1 MAGDILIIDCVATNR
16 IVLKV
21 KLLAAQYRV
30 RPCASLAEAQAEI
43 AAALPDLVLL
53 DICAQTDAALAFCA
67 ALKADALTGVVPIIA
82 TGSFATPK
90 DRVRALEAGA
100 DDVLTKPFDDHI
112 LQARIRSLLRS
123 RDARAEL
130 RMREGTRTAL
140 GFAEACKGFT
150 AAARIVVATS
160 DGRPATEF
168 EDSGVMIENSVV
180 THTSFEA
187 LVIGQGGPTPSEL
200 YVLDFRAGLHDDNA
214 LFRLL
219 SELRSRSVTRH
230 AGIFV
235 LLPGDA
241 RHAAAMALD
250 LGANDVISSAVDDA
264 EIRHRCAVL
273 VQAKREADA
282 LRRTVESGLE
292 AAITDPLTGLF
303 NRRYA
308 LPHLSR
314 LSQESQRTGR
324 QFAIM
329 VLDLD
334 HFKSINDTYGHKAG
348 DEILQLVAARLQN
361 NLRAVDLLA
370 RIGGEEFL
378 VAIPDSDVVHA
389 RTAAERLCKLI
400 GDTPFFVGEMRTEL
414 RVTMSVGVS
423 LNGGDCDEDT
433 AEETTDLEDLVSAAD
448 VALYAAKNGGRN
460 KVSLSAA

>member
-30 RPCASLAEAQAEI
+30 RLCASLAEAQVEI
-43 AAALPDLVLL
+43 DASLPDLIML
-53 DICAQTDAALAFCA
+53 DTATDDGALLAFCRT
-67 ALKADALTGVVPIIA
+67 LKAGPETSLIPIIA
-82 TGSFATPK
+82 TGGFVTPR
-90 DRVRALEAGA
+90 DRVNALEAGA
-100 DDVLTKPFDDHI
+100 DDVLSKPFDDQI

-123 RDARAEL
+123 RDARQEL

-140 GFAEACKGFT
+140 GFAEACADFT
-150 AAARIVVATS
+150 AAANVVI
-160 DGRPATEF
+160 ATENGEIAPDFDAVKRELENCDVASSPF
-168 EDSGVMIENSVV
+168 EHLTRES
-180 THTSFEA
+180 TTKT
-187 LVIGQGGPTPSEL
+187 PTDL
-200 YVLDFRAGLHDDNA
+200 YVLDFRTELDDDKS

-219 SELRSRSVTRH
+219 SELRSQSASRH
-230 AGIFV
+230 AGILA
-235 LLPGDA
+235 LLPPDA
-241 RHAAAMALD
+241 RQAAAMALD
-250 LGANDVISSAVDDA
+250 LGANDIVCAPVDAA

-273 VQAKREADA
+273 IQAKHEADA
-282 LRRTVESGLE
+282 LRRTVETGLE

-314 LSQESQRTGR
+314 LSEQSHQNGR

-334 HFKSINDTYGHKAG
+334 YFKSINDTHGHKAG
-348 DEILQLVAARLQN
+348 DDILKQVASRLQG

-378 VAIPDSDVVHA
+378 VAIPNSDVVHA
-389 RTAAERLCKLI
+389 RTAAERLCNLI
-400 GDTPFFVGEMRTEL
+400 GDTPFFVGVDQTEV

-423 LNGGDCDEDT
+423 LSDGL
-433 AEETTDLEDLVSAAD
+433 ETRGVIDDLEDLVNAAD
-448 VALYAAKNGGRN
+448 VALYAAKSGGRN